1 MKRYFWTMCVVALFA
16 IGFAASDEEDGTKEQ
31 SAKSK
36 ESTEMVDEK
45 KENSKKEKETSKLS
59 PKEQAIADAAY
70 SKGSMFGMVGADNET
85 FSNMLDLADYVE
97 GGEEQVNQMLEKL
110 AGDEYDMEYNAPTT
124 AEERRLKKIY
134 VEYFIKGMNGTMDS
148 MDLLDKLG
156 SKK

>member
-1 MKRYFWTMCVVALFA
+1 
-16 IGFAASDEEDGTKEQ
+16 
-31 SAKSK
+31 
-36 ESTEMVDEK
+36 
-45 KENSKKEKETSKLS
+45 
-59 PKEQAIADAAY
+59 
-70 SKGSMFGMVGADNET
+70 
-85 FSNMLDLADYVE
+85 MLDLADYVE